1 MKALTPST
9 SSLVNLSLLVDCF
22 VSISFG
28 VSLYTQILLL
38 NSCYN
43 ALQFC
48 FLPLLCNMHIS
59 YTVDQSHGWVCDMC
73 VCLFSSCVFSS
84 TNQCV
89 VGFPSHLLSCCLF
102 CGEPETA
109 RGLCVFNLKLPQ
121 PLCVAMHRTCFF
133 FCCHLLF
140 TPSSCSSLV
149 SIVSCWVL
157 CSWWVSVCFGSV
169 DVSCFGCVVV
179 DDVVGTMDSIRFFS
193 SPSISLIYSFHLF
206 SCLSIFSS
214 LPFHCSHLLQRLFLC
229 LFHRLYSHPI
239 CSPFFPPLATFS
251 CLVCSLLIFI
261 LVFLVFHVLT
271 TTLDDLQSVDT

>member
-73 VCLFSSCVFSS
+73 VCLFSSCVCSS

-133 FCCHLLF
+133 CCHLLF

-157 CSWWVSVCFGSV
+157 CSWWVSVCLGVWMFHVSGVLLLMMWLGQWILSV
-169 DVSCFGCVVV
+169 SSLLHPSLSFIRSICSPVSP
-179 DDVVGTMDSIRFFS
+179 FS
-193 SPSISLIYSFHLF
+193 LLFPSIVLTFFNVCFFVCSIASTHILSVPLSFHLLLH
-206 SCLSIFSS
+206 SHVWCVLYWFSS
-214 LPFHCSHLLQRLFLC
+214 LCS
-229 LFHRLYSHPI
+229 
-239 CSPFFPPLATFS
+239 
-251 CLVCSLLIFI
+251 
-261 LVFLVFHVLT
+261 
-271 TTLDDLQSVDT
+271 